1 MFDYEQVV
9 KRIAIIRLRSENC
22 RIRQK
27 TGWKGTSPAGLGR
40 KPWFAVDVP
49 SLFIPQE
56 IPKELPIGS
65 KASVK
70 GVPRHVLYYRY
81 NDIFIQICNIIFQKE
96 KSESDE
102 ENQTTGEG
110 KDMTTMNRI
119 LDLTIKLTASA
130 LFISK
135 VEESFNC
142 VRLFKGKPIRENCVI
157 EIAGETYT

>member
-1 MFDYEQVV
+1 MVPETYHRCVYAVLSCNNCNCKFCRTGDP
-9 KRIAIIRLRSENC
+9 END
-22 RIRQK
+22 
-27 TGWKGTSPAGLGR
+27 P
-40 KPWFAVDVP
+40 PW
-49 SLFIPQE
+49 
-56 IPKELPIGS
+56 
-65 KASVK
+65 KASVN

-81 NDIFIQICNIIFQKE
+81 NDIFIQIWYIIFQKE